1 MRSRFIAAA
10 VSIVTLA
17 MPATAMAAGG
27 GSSHAESSGSASPG
41 KAASVQT
48 FTVSLALGSGY
59 ERRGGSQMVRRLQR
73 RLAAAGFDPGP
84 IDGLYG
90 PRTAAATERFQATTG
105 LAADG
110 VAGPRT
116 LVALN
121 SPTPTLYPGAGYG
134 ANGSR
139 SVRALQRLLA
149 GAGYH
154 PGRVDG
160 LYGAS
165 TERAVRLFQATH
177 RLPVDGIAHSLV
189 FTELRAQVPPGRS
202 SRPPA
207 AHRTSPPESTH
218 QATVRPATAPTEP
231 AHAPAPPARR
241 TSPNAATPW
250 LVLVAVVVALGVTLL
265 ATVVFTRRR
274 SAAAPIT
281 PNPDTGDVAEHG
293 ADAETAFRL
302 GVLAEE
308 QNDPVGAEDAYRRAD
323 AEGHAAAASNLGVLL
338 ERRGDRKGAE
348 AAYRRAD
355 QRSDAN
361 GSFNLAMLL
370 EERSDTTAAEAAY
383 RRADSQGHAAA
394 ASNLGVLLERRG
406 DLKGAEAAYRRADQR
421 GDPNGS
427 FNLAVL
433 LEEHDDPVAAEAA
446 YRRADQH
453 GPAEVA
459 NAARAALLSLR
470 ARLEGANAGNGAV

>member
-17 MPATAMAAGG
+17 MPATAIAAGG
-27 GSSHAESSGSASPG
+27 STSQTQSGGSGGAEKVTP
-41 KAASVQT
+41 VQT
-48 FTVSLALGSGY
+48 LTVPMALGSGY
-59 ERRGGSQMVRRLQR
+59 GRRGGSQMVRSLQR
-73 RLAAAGFDPGP
+73 RLAAAGFGPGP

-90 PRTAAATERFQATTG
+90 PRTAAAIERLQTATG

-110 VAGPRT
+110 VAGPHT
-116 LVALN
+116 WAALT

-139 SVRALQRLLA
+139 SVRRLQRLLT
-149 GAGYH
+149 GAGYD

-160 LYGAS
+160 IYGAR
-165 TERAVRLFQATH
+165 TVRAVKMFQAAH
-177 RLPVDGIAHSLV
+177 RLRVDGVAHSHL
-189 FTELRAQVPPGRS
+189 FAELGAQVQTGRS
-202 SRPPA
+202 SRPHRA
-207 AHRTSPPESTH
+207 APRASTH
-218 QATVRPATAPTEP
+218 PTTVRPATAPTEP
-231 AHAPAPPARR
+231 APAPAPPSRR
-241 TSPNAATPW
+241 TSPTAATPS
-250 LVLVAVVVALGVTLL
+250 LLLVAVILALGATLL
-265 ATVVFTRRR
+265 AAAAYTRRR
-274 SAAAPIT
+274 RAASPIT
-281 PNPDTGDVAEHG
+281 PNPQTSDAVEHG

-308 QNDPVGAEDAYRRAD
+308 RNDPVGAEDAYRRAD
-323 AEGHAAAASNLGVLL
+323 TEGHAAAASNLGVLL
-338 ERRGDRKGAE
+338 EQRGDRKGAE

-355 QRSDAN
+355 QRGDAN

-370 EERSDTTAAEAAY
+370 EERSDMTAAEAAY
-383 RRADSQGHAAA
+383 GRADSQGHAAA

-406 DLKGAEAAYRRADQR
+406 EKKGAEAAYRRADQR

-433 LEEHDDPVAAEAA
+433 LEEQDDPVAAEAA
-446 YRRADQH
+446 YRRADQR
-453 GPAEVA
+453 GPADVA

-470 ARLEGANAGNGAV
+470 ARLEGANAGRGAV